1 MSSLTNLFSLPNEL
15 FLSGIFTHFDSVDLI
30 KLFNSIENRRL
41 KCLVWAS
48 LQTRMSI
55 DLARAELSNQC
66 LTSNLSFLPSGN
78 QIIAV
83 RIDNTQLNE
92 TLAAVLVK
100 VCPKLTRV
108 EVIMLQER
116 PQKQLFS
123 ILSRM
128 NVDSLTMSSI
138 SNDQNEMLIYVC
150 NSQCTLRCL
159 TITEDNNPIHTPLE
173 ELFYHYN
180 YRLTCLSVAVIDL
193 GVAASLMC
201 HVPVLEKL
209 VLRLPQRRRCTAGH
223 PREYCDEDHR
233 SSQWSNRL
241 QLLSIIAPRAYTRIT
256 SSFYDFVRRFASSL
270 ERLSF
275 YLTPLFRK
283 MTPQALE
290 RELLEQLPR
299 LTRLDFCIHTGPTY
313 PHESDARHLFDQ
325 WSVNQR
331 HVISIYHSPG
341 MQYR

>member
-15 FLSGIFTHFDSVDLI
+15 FLSGIFTHFDPVDLI

-223 PREYCDEDHR
+223 PREYRDEDHR